1 MQGLPGALLH
11 HLKNS
16 LSALLPGSCALCRQA
31 ASITD
36 MAVCAA
42 CRYAYFARQQE
53 RCLQCALPLP
63 ANAVSPR
70 CGDCL
75 RNPPAFDM
83 TVAVCDYAA
92 PQDQL
97 VLALK
102 FGHELALAPWFA
114 LMLRDSILRRPAFE
128 LPHYLCAVPLGTQRL
143 AERGFNQAL
152 EIARPLSRQ
161 LGVPLHTGLLH
172 RSRETAR
179 QSSLPIDARARN
191 IRQAFSLDEH
201 ELHAVKDLHI
211 GIIDD
216 VMTTGMTMH
225 EIATML
231 KRYGAAK
238 VSTYVFARTPP
249 HL

>member
-1 MQGLPGALLH
+1 MQGLPGVLLRQ
-11 HLKNS
+11 LKNS
-16 LSALLPGSCALCRQA
+16 FSALLPGSCALCQQA
-31 ASITD
+31 AD
-36 MAVCAA
+36 MAVCAS
-42 CRYAYFARQQE
+42 CRHVYFKHHQV
-53 RCLQCALPLP
+53 RCQQCALPLP
-63 ANAVSPR
+63 ANAASPR

-83 TVAVCDYAA
+83 TIAVCDYAA

-102 FGHELALAPWFA
+102 FGHQLALAPWFA
-114 LMLRDSILRRPAFE
+114 AMLRDSILQQPAFE
-128 LPHYLCAVPLGTQRL
+128 LPHCLCAVPLGAQRL

-152 EIARPLSRQ
+152 EIARPLSQQ
-161 LGVPLHTGLLH
+161 LGVPLHTTLLH

-179 QSSLPIDARARN
+179 QSSLPIDARAHN
-191 IRQAFSLDEH
+191 IRHAFSIDEQ
-201 ELHAVKDLHI
+201 ELHTVKNLHI

-231 KRYGAAK
+231 KRFGAAK
-238 VSTYVFARTPP
+238 VSSYVFARTLP
-249 HL
+249 HI